1 MGVLGSFYNLNPCR
15 KTYLDILATSLGSQV
30 AKKGEIKPPK
40 SKKNQCTSYIITP
53 SQRAVANAS
62 SLREVRLDGE
72 VEQALLWMKE
82 LFEMMQSM

>member
-40 SKKNQCTSYIITP
+40 SKKTNVPPTL
-53 SQRAVANAS
+53 
-62 SLREVRLDGE
+62 SLHLK
-72 VEQALLWMKE
+72 EQLMMLL
-82 LFEMMQSM
+82 L